1 MKTLNEL
8 LKNRVSLSRNKDDE
22 IKRHARSIAKIELEI
37 RENEKFISAYFEK
50 GKNGGI
56 ASQLVSVWAREGK
69 PNTTVVTLEKF
80 KDILLDGDMQDVINN
95 RESISYWYNSGYGN
109 GHARR
114 IGRGMGEDYATC
126 FVSINFNDEV
136 YNDKYQLTD
145 EDILALVE
153 WVNNEIARVEN
164 GER

>member
-37 RENEKFISAYFEK
+37 RENENFISAYFEK

-56 ASQLVSVWAREGK
+56 ANQLVSVWSREGK
-69 PNTTVVTLEKF
+69 DNARVVTLDKF
-80 KDILLDGDMQDVINN
+80 KDILLDGNMQDVINI
-95 RESISYWYNSGYGN
+95 RENISYWYNHGFGD

-114 IGRGMGEDYATC
+114 IVRGYGEDYAVC
-126 FVSINFNDEV
+126 LARVSFSDEV
-136 YNDKYQLTD
+136 YDNKYQLTD
-145 EDILALVE
+145 EDIIALVE
-153 WVNNEIARVEN
+153 WVNDEIERAEN
-164 GER
+164 CE